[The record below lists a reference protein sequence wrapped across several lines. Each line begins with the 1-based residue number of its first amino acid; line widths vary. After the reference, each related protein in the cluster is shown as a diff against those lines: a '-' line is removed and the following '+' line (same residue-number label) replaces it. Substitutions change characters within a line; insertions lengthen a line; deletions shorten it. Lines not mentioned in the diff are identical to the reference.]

1 MNTHANLN
9 PDVDKGMVLTVILM
23 SSFFN
28 PFMASAVNIALP
40 EISLEFKMGAVA
52 MSWVAMAF
60 LLASATFLVPFGK
73 LADIWGRK
81 RLFYYGNIV
90 FTIATL
96 FCAFSVSSEMLIV
109 SRFLQGIGSAMV
121 FGTGMALA
129 LSVFPPEQRGRVI
142 GYSVSA
148 VYIGLSAAPLLGGL
162 LTQWIGWRS
171 LFFINAV
178 AGMFI
183 IFVVATRIKA
193 EWAEAGH
200 EQFDIKGAAIYVVAI
215 LSLMFG
221 FSHLPRMYAIV
232 LTVFGI
238 AGLYI
243 FVKTEL
249 KTSEPV
255 LNISLFKNNR
265 VFAFSNLAAL
275 INYAATFAIT
285 FILSLYLQHVKM
297 LSPSDAGL
305 ILVTQPMFMALVASF
320 SGRLSDKKD
329 PRVLASLGMAII
341 VAGLCMLI
349 PIHAGTSSVYLIV
362 SLVVLGFGFGL
373 FSSPNTNS
381 VMGSVEK
388 RYLGVASATIGTMRL
403 TGQMFSMAIAALCI
417 HVFVGKNPL
426 NETTMDGFLN
436 ASRLIFSIFAVLCVL
451 GVFASLARGAKLKA

>member
-243 FVKTEL
+243 FVKTDR
-249 KTSEPV
+249 K
-255 LNISLFKNNR
+255 
-265 VFAFSNLAAL
+265 
-275 INYAATFAIT
+275 
-285 FILSLYLQHVKM
+285 
-297 LSPSDAGL
+297 
-305 ILVTQPMFMALVASF
+305 
-320 SGRLSDKKD
+320 
-329 PRVLASLGMAII
+329 
-341 VAGLCMLI
+341 
-349 PIHAGTSSVYLIV
+349 SVV
-362 SLVVLGFGFGL
+362 
-373 FSSPNTNS
+373 
-381 VMGSVEK
+381 
-388 RYLGVASATIGTMRL
+388 
-403 TGQMFSMAIAALCI
+403 
-417 HVFVGKNPL
+417 
-426 NETTMDGFLN
+426 
-436 ASRLIFSIFAVLCVL
+436 
-451 GVFASLARGAKLKA
+451 

>member
-1 MNTHANLN
+1 
-9 PDVDKGMVLTVILM
+9 M

-40 EISLEFKMGAVA
+40 VISLEFRMGAVA

-96 FCAFSVSSEMLIV
+96 FCAFSVSGEMLIA

-121 FGTGMALA
+121 FSTGMALA

-171 LFFINAV
+171 LFLINAV
-178 AGMFI
+178 AGLFI

-193 EWAEAGH
+193 EWAEARH
-200 EQFDIKGAAIYVVAI
+200 EQFDLKGALIYVVAI
-215 LSLMFG
+215 LSLMYG
-221 FSHLPRMYAIV
+221 FSHLPQFYALV
-232 LTVFGI
+232 LTLSGI
-238 AGLYI
+238 LGLVL

-249 KTSEPV
+249 KTNEPV

-305 ILVTQPMFMALVASF
+305 ILVTQPLLMALVASF
-320 SGRLSDKKD
+320 SGRMSDKKD

-349 PIHAGTSSVYLIV
+349 PIHAGTSFVYLVV

-388 RYLGVASATIGTMRL
+388 RFLGVASATISTMRL

-417 HVFVGKNPL
+417 HLFVGKNQL
-426 NETTMDGFLN
+426 GEATIDGFLN
-436 ASRLIFSIFAVLCVL
+436 ASRLVFSIFAVLCTL
-451 GVFASLARGAKLKA
+451 GVFASLARGKKQI